1 MDRNERYRL
10 YLDFASSVL
19 GVLAGVLFALAG
31 VVGLPDVAGL
41 AAPIVVM
48 GLLGAAFSAVGVGHV
63 YFEDSVRG
71 AGEFAAGVGAMLVG
85 LSFGVQQGVPVFA
98 VGVVALVVGGVVLA
112 ADSYGFGPSSR
123 NAT

>member
-1 MDRNERYRL
+1 MDRTERYRL

-19 GVLAGVLFALAG
+19 GLVAGVLFVVAG
-31 VVGLPDVAGL
+31 VVGLPEIAGI
-41 AAPIVVM
+41 AAPVVVM

-63 YFEDSVRG
+63 YFDDGVRG

-112 ADSYGFGPSSR
+112 ADSFGFGPAR